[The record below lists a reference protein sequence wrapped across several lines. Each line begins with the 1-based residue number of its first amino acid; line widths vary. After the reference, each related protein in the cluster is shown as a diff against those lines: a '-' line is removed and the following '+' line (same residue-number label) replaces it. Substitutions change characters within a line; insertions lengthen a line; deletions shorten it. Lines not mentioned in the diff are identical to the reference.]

1 MTTKMTTKQTI
12 TKTTKTLS
20 NLIRLSLALATAGT
34 LAACEDV
41 PTPAPKTRST
51 VTEGQPAPEAKPT
64 PPATPPAPPAVTPEV
79 KAEPVIVT
87 PAQDDDKPVDTLTAA
102 RKLLDAG
109 EGGKALELA
118 KVATLKTPKRSAA
131 WNVRGRAEL
140 RVGKRK
146 DAIASFEKAVE
157 LNPKNG
163 FARNNLGLALIYDKQ
178 YEKAVD
184 SLEEAVELE
193 PVTAYMWNNLGMA
206 YEQLDRLEEAR
217 DAYAKAVTMESEHA
231 RDSLARLKGVESVIR
246 TAKAEPEPTLAPE
259 MTDGTPDTKVKDVPT
274 VTQ

>member
-1 MTTKMTTKQTI
+1 MTTKQTI

-41 PTPAPKTRST
+41 PTPAPKTRPP
-51 VTEGQPAPEAKPT
+51 VTEAQPT
-64 PPATPPAPPAVTPEV
+64 PPAPQPAPAPPAATPEV

-87 PAQDDDKPVDTLTAA
+87 PAPDDDKPVDTLTAA
-102 RKLLDAG
+102 RKMLTGG
-109 EGGKALELA
+109 EGEKALELA
-118 KVATLKTPKRSAA
+118 KVATLKMPKRSAA

-217 DAYAKAVTMESEHA
+217 DAYAKAATMESEHA

-246 TAKAEPEPTLAPE
+246 TAKAEPEPKLAPDT
-259 MTDGTPDTKVKDVPT
+259 TDVAPDTKVKDTPT